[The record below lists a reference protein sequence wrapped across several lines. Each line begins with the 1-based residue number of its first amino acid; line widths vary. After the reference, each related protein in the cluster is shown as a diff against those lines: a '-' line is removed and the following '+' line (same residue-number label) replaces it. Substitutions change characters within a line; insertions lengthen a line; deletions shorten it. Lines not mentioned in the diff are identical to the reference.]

1 MGMDM
6 ATGGKGTSGDIN
18 LSTRSSSY
26 RPSEWKTRR
35 AFKLLQRHWAI
46 RDDQPG
52 NCVWPSLLVL
62 TFPGWSYLSVV
73 FLVVMTIL
81 ERDKTTSK
89 LSSLPIYKVS
99 DGVSPLDTKQLAFG
113 SRFLASLVE
122 YDTVLGK
129 TSVDLTED
137 SNFFQRTVCWD
148 GWSSSC
154 WLSANLNL

>member
-1 MGMDM
+1 
-6 ATGGKGTSGDIN
+6 
-18 LSTRSSSY
+18 
-26 RPSEWKTRR
+26 
-35 AFKLLQRHWAI
+35 
-46 RDDQPG
+46 
-52 NCVWPSLLVL
+52 
-62 TFPGWSYLSVV
+62 
-73 FLVVMTIL
+73 MTIL

-137 SNFFQRTVCWD
+137 SNFFQRTVC
-148 GWSSSC
+148 
-154 WLSANLNL
+154 